1 MVFGSNPVDLCW
13 REDKD
18 RDSAFAQDTSL
29 SGQSVQHWELRM
41 MAQEAALEEI
51 AYSRI
56 RRRLARSESVAC
68 ADVNIGAAAL
78 LCNAQGKKRAARRRG
93 LASILDIGGVGAT
106 GRRRG
111 FARERGGVRKAR
123 RAPK

>member
-68 ADVNIGAAAL
+68 ADVNIGDAAL
-78 LCNAQGKKRAARRRG
+78 PRNAQGKARRSAEGPGLDTGYRRGGRDWKAARFRARK
-93 LASILDIGGVGAT
+93 GGGEEGAK
-106 GRRRG
+106 G
-111 FARERGGVRKAR
+111 A
-123 RAPK
+123 